1 MREKLVEYVYKH
13 LSYPGADHH
22 GKDARQDVAIYI
34 WEKLPQEK
42 LEAVFNPDG
51 TIREDKA
58 QQMIQGLYTVRNKQL
73 GQEETRHRVVDSDLI
88 SVLPMADSAWNPS
101 HEDSYSELRETRE
114 RVVRW
119 ALKKLPLRYR
129 DVLLRVAQGM
139 TLVQY
144 AETQMM
150 ESNAARQL
158 HHRAKKALHIEL
170 SKAMVP
176 RSLLRL
182 EESGKTKPDLS
193 LWLAS
198 GPCVADILCTEIA
211 SDGLPSVLDTLLYDD
226 LLQTCPEMSDPTI
239 HQEGDSN
246 ECVAALQIEEL

>member
-1 MREKLVEYVYKH
+1 MREQLVEYVYKH
-13 LSYPGADHH
+13 LSHPGADHY
-22 GKDARQDVAIYI
+22 GQDARQDIALYI
-34 WEKLPQEK
+34 WEKLPQDRVD
-42 LEAVFNPDG
+42 AMFHPDG
-51 TIREDKA
+51 TINESRA
-58 QQMIQGLYTVRNKQL
+58 QQMIQGLYEKRQNTLRQTESHDRCVEADL
-73 GQEETRHRVVDSDLI
+73 MDAFPTEETE
-88 SVLPMADSAWNPS
+88 WNPA

-119 ALKKLPLRYR
+119 ALKKLPLRYH
-129 DVLLRVAQGM
+129 DVLLKVSQGM
-139 TLVQY
+139 SLVQY

-150 ESNAARQL
+150 APNAARQL

-182 EESGKTKPDLS
+182 EESGRTKPDLS
-193 LWLAS
+193 LWLVS

-226 LLQTCPEMSDPTI
+226 LLQTCPDASDPTI

-246 ECVAALQIEEL
+246 ECVAALQTEEL